1 MNKYKTMYV
10 VVTNSCQLHC
20 SFCYNSYAPLFEK
33 KDNTLI
39 DPIKTAKIIDKLE
52 IKDVIFH
59 GGEPLLYPETLLA
72 VVENTKRKDVY
83 FTVQTNLAYDNLSKK
98 QIELLCK
105 IGCYGTS
112 YNADRFAG
120 NKKLEEKWVNN
131 VKFLD
136 SFNLCN
142 GVVLTVTPMQLRENP
157 KEVMQYL
164 TNELGF
170 DSIIIERVIYPIQDQ
185 LKDIKKYKEI
195 YEAIDRYMLLLYKY
209 APDKRK
215 TSLYRSVKNCI
226 QNGTSFFPHNC
237 HEFTCTLNKDKLVE
251 GCPSLE
257 TNVKYSNRKI
267 ECGKCNLY
275 QFCQEDC
282 ECMRIVC
289 AFPKKTFGYIAT
301 DIIEELDEQ

>member
-1 MNKYKTMYV
+1 MKNYETMYL

-20 SFCYNSYAPLFEK
+20 SFCYNSYAPLFKE

-39 DPIKTAKIIDKLE
+39 DPIKTAKVIDKLGVKE
-52 IKDVIFH
+52 VIFH
-59 GGEPLLYPETLLA
+59 GGEPLLYPETLIS
-72 VVENTKRKDVY
+72 VMKHTKNKVL
-83 FTVQTNLAYDNLSKK
+83 FTIQSNLAYDNLSKK
-98 QIELLCK
+98 QIEALCMTR
-105 IGCYGTS
+105 CYGTS

-120 NKKLEEKWVNN
+120 NKKLEEKWANN

-136 SFNLCN
+136 SFHLNS

-157 KEVMQYL
+157 KEVMKYL
-164 TNELGF
+164 TCELGF

-195 YEAIDRYMLLLYKY
+195 YEAIDKYMLLLYKF
-209 APDKRK
+209 APDKK
-215 TSLYRSVKNCI
+215 KVSLYHAVKNCI

-237 HEFTCTLNKDKLVE
+237 HEFTYTLNNKKLLS

-257 TNVKYSNRKI
+257 TNIEYGKRKE
-267 ECGKCNLY
+267 ECSKCNLY

-301 DIIEELDEQ
+301 DIIEELDES